1 MRSHKLTTLFYIIES
16 PFYVEKYI
24 GLTTRSLQQRFNEH
38 KKSKEWI
45 VDNSFSI
52 KEIDRIE
59 HDNIYNL
66 EDYLRER
73 NRASNKE
80 IILIAKYSME
90 YDLQNISVGGEWG
103 SRILW
108 QIKQGKWV
116 TKYGSIGGF
125 IEYKQRE
132 SKISKK

>member
-1 MRSHKLTTLFYIIES
+1 MLKGASTVAVAS
-16 PFYVEKYI
+16 A
-24 GLTTRSLQQRFNEH
+24 FNEH

-90 YDLQNISVGGEWG
+90 YNLQNISVGGEWG

-108 QIKQGKWV
+108 QIKQEKWV
-116 TKYGSIGGF
+116 TKYGSIEGF
-125 IEYKQRE
+125 FEYKQRE
-132 SKISKK
+132 SKIRKALS